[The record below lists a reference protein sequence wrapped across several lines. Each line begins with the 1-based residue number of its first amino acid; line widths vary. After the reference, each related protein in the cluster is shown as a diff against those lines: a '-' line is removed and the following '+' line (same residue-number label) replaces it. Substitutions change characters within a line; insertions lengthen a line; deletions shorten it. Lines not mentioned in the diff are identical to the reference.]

1 MSPAIWPAILWQYGR
16 PYGNNGRP
24 YLILPA
30 ILPAT
35 TMVWPAILPRPYLSC
50 RPYLQP
56 QLDRSAIINACKSFD
71 LLGNPVQPAKH
82 EPYLNQSA
90 IISKECKLPSSR
102 TTCHPLRGERS
113 TGAGWG
119 RHDEHVASS
128 CSQWHPSPRPLHSLL
143 AFPPLALRSIILLI
157 DSNSNSGW
165 QWEII

>member
-1 MSPAIWPAILWQYGR
+1 MAGNIRIW
-16 PYGNNGRP
+16 
-24 YLILPA
+24 PA

-35 TMVWPAILPRPYLSC
+35 IMVCRYIWPAILPRPYLSC

-82 EPYLNQSA
+82 EQYLNQSA

-128 CSQWHPSPRPLHSLL
+128 CKRHRQPPTHRATPRLL
-143 AFPPLALRSIILLI
+143 AQSSSTIISTGPHDSLPRYRFPFFQGRMHP
-157 DSNSNSGW
+157 
-165 QWEII
+165 